1 MGARRR
7 RFAHGRSCTKQRWWG
22 CMNKD
27 AARGVKGAER
37 SADVHAGG
45 HTGSARRQKRRARDD
60 TTLIISVAASALGID
75 DSLGIVPTILFHQ
88 VCMCSGLV
96 QNVLAVAREFSRRE
110 SSAVLVRCSIASDN
124 ACSAP
129 TCTRPMPSCSS
140 MRSSMQK
147 CTCASWGDTAHE
159 SESIRTR
166 TDRIHAVVLAGTV
179 VEAVSHAPV
188 DEASFGS
195 LRRGLADTSSGHT
208 DRMPARRQRP
218 GGGRRRRDSLGD
230 SSASN

>member
-1 MGARRR
+1 MFCPNMYAPN
-7 RFAHGRSCTKQRWWG
+7 AELLEHAIV
-22 CMNKD
+22 D
-27 AARGVKGAER
+27 AEMR
-37 SADVHAGG
+37 
-45 HTGSARRQKRRARDD
+45 
-60 TTLIISVAASALGID
+60 
-75 DSLGIVPTILFHQ
+75 
-88 VCMCSGLV
+88 MCKL
-96 QNVLAVAREFSRRE
+96 
-110 SSAVLVRCSIASDN
+110 
-124 ACSAP
+124 
-129 TCTRPMPSCSS
+129 
-140 MRSSMQK
+140 
-147 CTCASWGDTAHE
+147 GDTAHE